1 MKRLLYILTGLLFA
15 TASFATKVTLQPDEN
30 NWHTAMPNDTLYIS
44 QTGTYRVK
52 ITTIGKYHIEQTIPD
67 TVDFK
72 LEANNIKD
80 QRVKQNIP
88 SQDTLQV
95 SFKDIKMGR
104 KITSPN
110 DHILSLKNDTC
121 NIQLSF
127 AGTCTMNT
135 SSNIGYNLPYCNVL
149 GKSPSFNLKIEDSFH
164 CQPSGASGHNFLFIQ
179 TSLDKN
185 DTLHYQINSTST
197 SRTGGISNANGY
209 VYYENSN
216 MKEVSISQ
224 GKNSVMF
231 IKNSTIQANDYSWH
245 NAVISSKGKI
255 FINDATLQGTSSLT
269 FIDSADTIF
278 IDETNNGQT
287 KIDAIIGSK
296 RNTLNETQYSRVV
309 VNNASFIREITTMAD
324 VYNGNINLLCP
335 SPFVRDSQTHADIN
349 VFGGKIGQI
358 TNVAHTRGNN
368 TLCNNRN
375 LHIYGGT
382 IGGGKE
388 WTKTGIHCGY
398 TYYFDVPQ
406 TGTLLNDTLNLYGGK
421 IQVPK
426 DYSLIN
432 FTDNTVINVYHK
444 DNPSK
449 RTQFQFHPKHTP
461 STGDYFNYIALI
473 GDNIIGDSIYW
484 EIGDMKHLVG
494 IKSQLITESHLGC
507 NRKAFR
513 IVYKKSQQPNDS
525 LVVGVAAKDTHYF
538 GDLLDTYD
546 IVRIYPAFKRNIHYV
561 HTLDETWE
569 YADSTY
575 EEGFG
580 KASLPKVIYAGKT
593 FRGWFTEPTG
603 GLKVDSISHLQL
615 GDITLYTQWGPGQDI
630 IFSDFDKGYLS
641 YTGNAYWYSGY
652 EDEENECIVTHEP
665 HEGFN
670 GEAMHFNFIKSNGY
684 AKVTFFLRN
693 SRPNNLSI
701 YNNAP
706 RVYMDLRSTTGISF
720 LHKGNSTKIWI
731 GTKTTESDSNIQH
744 YYTVPQHE
752 EITLVNIPWNQF
764 RNYATLDLEHMASV
778 YFKPVD
784 EQGEF
789 WIDDI
794 IFTQGDIRSI
804 EKITIDS
811 IPSKYLYS
819 QNPDLLDIPL
829 PTNADSILLYLYP
842 KFSPSD
848 ATYQTIT
855 WKSKDPSIATVDGD
869 GRVKAIS
876 HGQTYIYCQSVMHPE
891 VKDSILVGVSQGG
904 IYYHLNGVSISNQL
918 PTTYNYENP
927 VALPT
932 PTPIRDFYTF
942 HGWHTDSITGAVV
955 DSASFHQF
963 GNLKAHTLYAEFT
976 REIPGAAITI
986 MQNRIVAVQNPNNY
1000 DALKEARYVWKFNNQ
1015 TLPSQKMFVEVGRP
1029 IPEGTYQVTMHIDD
1043 EMPIQLERY
1052 IDKTVNQNTENNN
1065 FTLYP
1070 NPIKAGNLAY
1080 LIGTFDSLALFD
1092 LNGLPIDSSISEDGV
1107 IKVPDQPGMYL
1118 LKIEANNQIYSIKL
1132 IVI

>member
-1 MKRLLYILTGLLFA
+1 MQRTVYILFSLLI
-15 TASFATKVTLQPDEN
+15 SLVVYATKVDLQPSSSTL
-30 NWHTAMPNDTLYIS
+30 HTAMPNDTLYIS

-52 ITTIGKYHIEQTIPD
+52 ITEIGKYHIEQTIPD

-104 KITSPN
+104 KITTTT

-164 CQPSGASGHNFLFIQ
+164 CQPNGASGHQYLFIQ
-179 TSLDKN
+179 TSLDNN

-269 FIDSADTIF
+269 FIGSADTIF

-388 WTKTGIHCGY
+388 WTKTGIHLGY

-513 IVYKKSQQPNDS
+513 LVYKKSQQPNDS
-525 LVVGVAAKDTHYF
+525 LVVGVAAKETHYF

-546 IVRIYPAFKRNIHYV
+546 IVHIYPAFKRNIHFV

-580 KASLPKVIYAGKT
+580 KAKLPRVIYAGKT
-593 FRGWFTEPTG
+593 FKGWFTEPEG
-603 GLKVDSISHLQL
+603 GIKVDSISHLQT
-615 GDITLYTQWGPGQDI
+615 GDVTLYTQWGPGQDI
-630 IFSDFDKGYLS
+630 IYSDFENNWFCN
-641 YTGNAYWYSGY
+641 TGAVHIHHWGDLNNVIES
-652 EDEENECIVTHEP
+652 EIKP
-665 HEGFN
+665 LEGHNTKAVHSNIIKNN
-670 GEAMHFNFIKSNGY
+670 GSAQ
-684 AKVTFFLRN
+684 TCFFLRN
-693 SRPNNLSI
+693 NYPSQVYI

-706 RVYMDLRSTTGISF
+706 TQYMDLRSTTGISF
-720 LHKGNSTKIWI
+720 LHKGVSVYVQI
-731 GTKTTESDSNIQH
+731 GDDD
-744 YYTVPQHE
+744 YRVPQHDE
-752 EITLVNIPWNQF
+752 LTLVNIPWGQF
-764 RNYATLDLEHMASV
+764 RTIGRPINLEKVNYIDFNPNRV
-778 YFKPVD
+778 

-794 IFTQGDIRSI
+794 IFTQGDIYPVESI
-804 EKITIDS
+804 KIDTV
-811 IPSKYLYS
+811 PNKYLYTK
-819 QNPDLLDIPL
+819 NPDLLDIPL
-829 PTNADSILLYLYP
+829 PATKDSTQLFLYP
-842 KFSPSD
+842 KFTPSD
-848 ATYQTIT
+848 ATYQSVI
-855 WKSKDPSIATVDGD
+855 WSSKDPSIATVDIY
-869 GRVKAIS
+869 GRVNAIS

-891 VKDSILVGVSQGG
+891 VKDSILVGVKEGG
-904 IYYHLNGVSISNQL
+904 ITYNLNGVSISNQL
-918 PTTYNYENP
+918 PTKYDYEHP
-927 VALPT
+927 VAIPT
-932 PTPIRDFYTF
+932 PQPINDFYTF

-955 DSASFHQF
+955 DSASYHQF

-1015 TLPSQKMFVEVGRP
+1015 TLPSKKMFVEVGRP
-1029 IPEGTYQVTMHIDD
+1029 IPEGTYHVTMHIDD

-1052 IDKTVNQNTENNN
+1052 IDASVNQNTENNN

-1080 LIGTFDSLALFD
+1080 LIGRYDSITLFD
-1092 LNGLPIDSSISEDGV
+1092 MNGQPINTPISDNG
-1107 IKVPDQPGMYL
+1107 IITAPMQTGMYV
-1118 LKIEANNQIYSIKL
+1118 LKIIVDNNTYSIKF

>member
-1 MKRLLYILTGLLFA
+1 MQRILYILFSLLISLA
-15 TASFATKVTLQPDEN
+15 VYATKVDLQPN
-30 NWHTAMPNDTLYIS
+30 SSTWHTAMPNDTLYIS

-179 TSLDKN
+179 TSLDNN

-335 SPFVRDSQTHADIN
+335 SPFVRDCQTHADIN

-388 WTKTGIHCGY
+388 WTKTGIHFGY

-432 FTDNTVINVYHK
+432 FTDNTVINIYHK

-513 IVYKKSQQPNDS
+513 LVYKKSQQPNDS

-580 KASLPKVIYAGKT
+580 KAKLPRVIYAGKT
-593 FRGWFTEPTG
+593 FKGWYTEPEG
-603 GLKVDSISHLQL
+603 GVKVDSISHLQL

-630 IFSDFDKGYLS
+630 IYSDFESFEDKNIVS
-641 YTGNAYWYSGY
+641 YMGGNIARYVADENNTIDYNILPL
-652 EDEENECIVTHEP
+652 EDNNTFAIRNRFVQNEEEP
-665 HEGFN
+665 
-670 GEAMHFNFIKSNGY
+670 FIS
-684 AKVTFFLRN
+684 FFLRTD
-693 SRPNNLSI
+693 RRDMYKTDHPL
-701 YNNAP
+701 Y
-706 RVYMDLRSTTGISF
+706 VDLRHTTGVSF
-720 LHKGNSTKIWI
+720 YHKGSAVDLYIC
-731 GTKTTESDSNIQH
+731 TKTTGHSYKHKYVITEHN
-744 YYTVPQHE
+744 E
-752 EITLVNIPWNQF
+752 LTLVNIPWGQFSNQSTF
-764 RNYATLDLEHMASV
+764 DLENI
-778 YFKPVD
+778 FKLTYHPQG
-784 EQGEF
+784 ERGEF
-789 WIDDI
+789 WLDNI
-794 IFTQGDIRSI
+794 IFTKGEIYPI
-804 EKITIDS
+804 EKITLDTV
-811 IPSKYLYS
+811 PNQYLFTK
-819 QNPDLLDIPL
+819 NPDLLDIPL
-829 PTNADSILLYLYP
+829 PTPKDSTKLFLYP
-842 KFSPSD
+842 KFTPSD
-848 ATYQTIT
+848 ATYQAVT
-855 WKSKDPSIATVDGD
+855 WSSKDASIATVDEY
-869 GRVKAIS
+869 GRVNAIS

-904 IYYHLNGVSISNQL
+904 IYYNLNGVSISNQL
-918 PTTYNYENP
+918 PTKYDYEH
-927 VALPT
+927 
-932 PTPIRDFYTF
+932 PIAIPAPQPINDFYTF

-955 DSASFHQF
+955 DSASYHQF

-976 REIPGAAITI
+976 REIPGAAITVL
-986 MQNRIVAVQNPNNY
+986 QNRILAVQNPNNY
-1000 DALKEARYVWKFNNQ
+1000 SALDSAVYKWQHENNVLSSLKQ
-1015 TLPSQKMFVEVGRP
+1015 YVEVGRP
-1029 IPEGTYQVTMHIDD
+1029 IPTGMYSVNIYIDD
-1043 EMPIQLERY
+1043 EMPIYLERQ
-1052 IDKTVNQNTENNN
+1052 IDESVNQNTEDNN

-1070 NPIKAGNLAY
+1070 NPIKAGDFAY
-1080 LIGTFDSLALFD
+1080 LIGTFDNFMLYD
-1092 LNGLPIDSSISEDGV
+1092 LNGLPIETLQSEDGV
-1107 IKVPDQPGMYL
+1107 LKVPDQPGMYL

>member
-1 MKRLLYILTGLLFA
+1 MKRILYILLGLFLTTA
-15 TASFATKVTLQPDEN
+15 TFATKVTLQPDEN

-52 ITTIGKYHIEQTIPD
+52 ITEIGKYHFEQTTKD
-67 TVDFK
+67 TVEFK
-72 LEANNIKD
+72 LQANDIVDEKIRNG
-80 QRVKQNIP
+80 RA
-88 SQDTLQV
+88 SHDTLQV

-179 TSLDKN
+179 TSLDNN

-255 FINDATLQGTSSLT
+255 FINDATLQSTSSLT
-269 FIDSADTIF
+269 FIGSADTIF

-388 WTKTGIHCGY
+388 WTKTGIHLGY

-432 FTDNTVINVYHK
+432 FTDNTVINIYHK

-513 IVYKKSQQPNDS
+513 LVYKKSQQPNDS

-546 IVRIYPAFKRNIHYV
+546 IVHIYPAFKRNIHYV

-580 KASLPKVIYAGKT
+580 KAKLPRVIYAGKT
-593 FRGWFTEPTG
+593 FKGWFTEPEG
-603 GLKVDSISHLQL
+603 GIKVDSISHLQT
-615 GDITLYTQWGPGQDI
+615 GDITLYSQWGPGQDI
-630 IFSDFDKGYLS
+630 IYSDFESFEDKNIIS
-641 YTGNAYWYSGY
+641 YMGGNIARYVADENNAIEYNILPL
-652 EDEENECIVTHEP
+652 EDNNTFAIRNRFVQNEEEP
-665 HEGFN
+665 
-670 GEAMHFNFIKSNGY
+670 FIS
-684 AKVTFFLRN
+684 FFLRTD
-693 SRPNNLSI
+693 RTDMYKTDHPL
-701 YNNAP
+701 Y
-706 RVYMDLRSTTGISF
+706 VDLRHTTGVSF
-720 LHKGNSTKIWI
+720 YHKGSTVDLYIC
-731 GTKTTESDSNIQH
+731 TKTTGHSYKHKYVITEHN
-744 YYTVPQHE
+744 E
-752 EITLVNIPWNQF
+752 LTLVNIPWGQFSNQSTF
-764 RNYATLDLEHMASV
+764 DLEHI
-778 YFKPVD
+778 FKLTYHPKG
-784 EQGEF
+784 ERGEF
-789 WIDDI
+789 WLDNIV
-794 IFTQGDIRSI
+794 FTKGEIYPI
-804 EKITIDS
+804 EKITLDTV
-811 IPSKYLYS
+811 PNQYLYTK
-819 QNPDLLDIPL
+819 NPDLLDIPL
-829 PTNADSILLYLYP
+829 PIKNDTTQLFLYP
-842 KFSPSD
+842 KFTPSD
-848 ATYQTIT
+848 ATYQAVT
-855 WKSKDPSIATVDGD
+855 WSSKDPSIATVDEY
-869 GRVKAIS
+869 GRVNAIS

-904 IYYHLNGVSISNQL
+904 IYYNLNGVSISNQL
-918 PTTYNYENP
+918 PTKYDYEH
-927 VALPT
+927 
-932 PTPIRDFYTF
+932 PIAIPAPQPINDFYTF

-955 DSASFHQF
+955 DSASYHQF

-1029 IPEGTYQVTMHIDD
+1029 IPEGLYQVTMHIDD

-1052 IDKTVNQNTENNN
+1052 IDASVNQNTENNN

-1080 LIGTFDSLALFD
+1080 LIGRYDSITLFD
-1092 LNGLPIDSSISEDGV
+1092 MNGQSINTPISDNGI
-1107 IKVPDQPGMYL
+1107 ITAPMQTGMYV
-1118 LKIEANNQIYSIKL
+1118 LKIIVDNNTYSIKF